1 MLVVR
6 GNKCS
11 VDLGEVYFLGDA
23 EALDWPQNS
32 VEGLVVKNDERQ

>member
-1 MLVVR
+1 MVR

-11 VDLGEVYFLGDA
+11 VDLGEAHFLGAA
-23 EALDWPQNS
+23 EALDWPQNW